1 MNHSPARPNPDL
13 QSTIA
18 VSTPDLTTTEDSPTL
33 AKIEKA
39 VRRLRN
45 EENQKKKHVALMK

>member
-1 MNHSPARPNPDL
+1 MNHPPARPNPDL

-18 VSTPDLTTTEDSPTL
+18 VSTPELTTPEDSPTL